1 MKSLLRHTPI
11 LLRSYRG
18 FSKDGRCLEGGA
30 SYLGH
35 VYLRTGKSANVSIL
49 KHLRLPAC
57 DKASSSH
64 PPDFLLSPV
73 TRLAAFLT
81 LVGGDFGKNQA
92 PPAGGGS
99 TPFMFSSCVLTQDRN
114 SPHARGREIALIPQL
129 PHLCLGQWLGGKERK
144 FNSVKKKHI

>member
-11 LLRSYRG
+11 LLSSYRG
-18 FSKDGRCLEGGA
+18 FSKDGRYLEGGA

-35 VYLRTGKSANVSIL
+35 VYLHTEKSANISIL
-49 KHLRLPAC
+49 KHLRLLAC
-57 DKASSSH
+57 DKASFSH
-64 PPDFLLSPV
+64 PLGSLLSPV

-99 TPFMFSSCVLTQDRN
+99 TPFMFSSRVFT
-114 SPHARGREIALIPQL
+114 
-129 PHLCLGQWLGGKERK
+129 
-144 FNSVKKKHI
+144 